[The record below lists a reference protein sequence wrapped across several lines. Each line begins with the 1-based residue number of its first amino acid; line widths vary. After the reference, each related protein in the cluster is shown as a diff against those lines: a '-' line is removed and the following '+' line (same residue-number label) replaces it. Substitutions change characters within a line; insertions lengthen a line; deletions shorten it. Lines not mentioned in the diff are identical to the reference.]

1 MYRCHMEFYLVNCPP
16 DVLETVQQ
24 LPPLDGGEGSGGKVP
39 AGRPGKNGIGQC
51 HMSSLPRYAPR
62 EKILVHPLFLCE

>member
-24 LPPLDGGEGSGGKVP
+24 LPPLDGFNHSFLDSNEPREALLSRADVVL
-39 AGRPGKNGIGQC
+39 A
-51 HMSSLPRYAPR
+51 LPRCLWR
-62 EKILVHPLFLCE
+62 GQTLCGPWRRG